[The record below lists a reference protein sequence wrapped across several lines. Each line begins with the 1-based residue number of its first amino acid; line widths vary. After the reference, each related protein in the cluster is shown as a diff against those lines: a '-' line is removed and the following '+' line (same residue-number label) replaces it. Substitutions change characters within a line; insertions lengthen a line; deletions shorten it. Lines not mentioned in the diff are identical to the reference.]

1 MVVPSYLALYR
12 NGELDK
18 RIEKSL
24 ALLKPCRLCPRQCK
38 TDRLAD
44 KRGYCKTGRRAKV
57 AGANAHFGEEAPLVG
72 RSGSGTIFFS
82 SCNLLCSFCQ
92 NYDVSHYNQGHEIE
106 PARLAAMMVGLA
118 DSGCH
123 NINFVTP
130 THVIPQILE
139 ALPIAIEQ
147 GLHVPLVYNC
157 GGYDSVET
165 LKLLDGVFDIYM
177 PDFKFWEE
185 RWADLFCEAPDYGPV
200 ARAALKEM
208 QRQVGELMTNKSGIT
223 ERGLLVRHLVMPN
236 GVAGTKDVMTFLAQE
251 LSPRTYV
258 NVMSQYRPCYIAA
271 SDPKLKRRISRSEH
285 EQALEWAREAGLT
298 RLDNRRPRRLF

>member
-1 MVVPSYLALYR
+1 MAIPAYLALYK
-12 NGELDK
+12 NGELDE
-18 RIEKSL
+18 RVEMSRE
-24 ALLKPCRLCPRQCK
+24 LLNPCRLCPRRCK
-38 TDRLAD
+38 VNRLAD
-44 KRGYCKTGRRAKV
+44 RCGFCKTGRRGKV
-57 AGANAHFGEEAPLVG
+57 AGADAHYWEEAPLVG

-92 NYDVSHYNQGHEIE
+92 NYDISHYNQGHEVD
-106 PARLAAMMVGLA
+106 PAQLAALMMALA
-118 DSGCH
+118 NRGCH

-130 THVIPQILE
+130 THVVPQILE

-147 GLHVPLVYNC
+147 GLHVPLVYNS

-165 LKLLDGVFDIYM
+165 LRLLDGIFDIYM

-185 RWADLFCEAPDYGPV
+185 KWADVFCEAPDYAPV

-208 QRQVGELMTNKSGIT
+208 HRQVGELATNKSGIA

-236 GVAGTKDVMTFLAQE
+236 NLAGTKNVMAFLARE

-258 NVMSQYRPCYIAA
+258 NVMSQYRPCYVAA
-271 SDPKLKRRISRSEH
+271 SDPRLKRRPSLSEF
-285 EQALEWAREAGLT
+285 EQALEWAREAGLA
-298 RLDNRRPRRLF
+298 RLDNR